1 MATRP
6 DNSWLENI
14 LHHVFLP
21 PKLPGSNDERQNEWE
36 NSLTLALDNALRDFG
51 DFGWPES
58 ELASIRLATQALIRY
73 RSLNPVTWMISAG
86 DLMAA
91 LKKLRS
97 QEFLV
102 PLYIGRQNAGIIIY
116 SSEEHLFFETFEL
129 SPENQSVFT
138 NNGRLRR
145 DFPAATVSLP
155 RDVLDREGFLSSI
168 SALIADMSAMSVPEM
183 QPTIV
188 KANEVQAE
196 DRDTTKPHIVTQ
208 LLMAALRPFGEL
220 RRTPTPP
227 LNDCL
232 YKRFMVYFMARL
244 LKLSLEADRPND
256 DIYAMNAKITRR
268 LRKLGIKEA
277 EPWMTPVYAII
288 RDGTAKLKERWRDV
302 MRQDLRRLE
311 TANIFPSSLDQ
322 ECKLSLPKLD
332 NFISQLQ
339 QRATNM
345 EPDTFIPSSNI
356 MRVSLDIIPPPL
368 QAEPGAYQIYNLVV
382 IENWVAQ
389 RLPDW
394 IKNHLDDPSSCAQ
407 LYSAMEDYFCI
418 ASTAYKSQPE
428 GQSIML
434 LILLELWV
442 ACDRSAVA
450 IYPLLR
456 DYDPEVPTEICSS
469 LLLRFRSQMRRLSA
483 IERHVHERRQMAVH
497 KRTSIFTTFGTKE
510 TFAAR
515 FYDSSSHHQKLLD
528 RIESEAKEKEHE
540 KRLEFRQLK
549 KQYDALIAEAET
561 MDHQDIMVT
570 DRYGDQYRQHA
581 DSCRKCWLAKQADN
595 MQIQIDEWPLPR
607 DAVKAKSIVFELDIP
622 SSFRHWRDGT
632 YFLRKSVLGPL
643 HDQGASN
650 ALYSH
655 PLDAYQA
662 LTRFRS
668 PDSTYLDQRV
678 MPSSTTKPNAVTH
691 RSGKKISDSC
701 EDQVCLSNGMK
712 WLYFDKEEDIFFQ
725 RFGPDIRIAK
735 ACTFLVPFPLQ
746 DFLHRPW
753 ISPDGLGP
761 NKVIA
766 SQFLCPDHL
775 SLDEFKALCSLPLGH
790 KILWEN
796 ILRQL
801 AMPSVDWRKVET
813 ALFVLQISHQ
823 TGPFSFDS
831 DLRSSHV
838 GLEDEVFGRQLVNKM
853 DQSLSRLK
861 ENWESVPAVAT
872 LIMVTA
878 RLLSLTRGASIQ
890 LCLSFLS
897 SCRKTCFKWLQTLRD
912 QVPLTRNTLPRQSLT
927 RRILQAALAY
937 ACGDQWIEQA
947 SCWLKTTTSNQD
959 GTVKVP
965 VHYNVITAELLVKGL
980 PLGRLPAKYEAHKD
994 YTILFGR
1001 SSVDVMPSAE
1011 AGMKYSTRCSIQ
1023 GYQIHLNYDSQR
1035 DHLSVRAC
1043 KQETSWELVPSRL
1056 FEQQFPKHFSDQH
1069 VHWYNI
1075 AQGVVEFRPHSQPWT
1090 SDESS
1095 WMLRKQE
1102 SLWVLQK
1109 SDTCLVGPFSGTANR
1124 LHEVFWPLEKR
1135 PALHI
1140 FYDKAAGSLM
1150 IEIPRLQLGFYI
1162 NEGSEDIM
1170 SRQYR
1175 GMRVDLQQAIGTL
1188 IELANKLVLVK
1199 VGDNRNRLVL
1209 IPDCQPD
1216 YSRSPLDNHVIV
1228 YLDYSATRVQSYQLN
1243 HHLHR
1248 LTGNGSLESKLF
1260 LAEVHALTSGL
1271 IEDPFTL
1278 HTGTEEALTILR
1290 SAGVR
1295 SFASLSKAEIEILER
1310 IAALSPARN
1319 FYPAALKVMQVVDWD
1334 SRGLSPFSQH
1344 LDFSRLV
1351 RALFKQ
1357 ASETSFLYKDSINPS
1372 PMDWPHHDL
1381 EDREAIRSASFYKA
1395 GFGAEWHMITKD
1407 APYKGARDRDQG
1419 SKRANRVSKVAAIF
1433 SESPVKLPFQ
1443 ISQDAAR
1450 KIYAKLSGLPIINP
1464 KQAGVPKLSF
1474 NSKWVGNDGCLNLG
1488 EGHQVDFVWLRKCIE
1503 RHFIDFENSIMW
1515 DRMQQRPGESRRD
1528 AFQRVE
1534 YLFKD
1539 QQNEFVYSL
1548 ETHVRQLWP
1557 RTISD
1562 PANAAAGWTYLS
1574 FHEAMHQIRT
1584 RGESWH
1590 NNLLFLQSLEQACA
1604 KLRCITLSP
1613 IIVGP
1618 VDPKPLSLPAARNVH
1633 RYIQINDLFALT
1645 NTLEISGRDFVV
1657 EPPKIVTQT
1666 ESSNEACLVSA
1677 LGSQVAKL
1685 AKLPQEGRYVEQL
1698 AESIHQLGQSIG
1710 KSCLTVNGREQ
1721 QALSEYYQSCL
1732 TQYNRL
1738 LEQIKK
1744 SLSWSVSH
1752 ISSMRVAEGA
1762 LNMGEGKSSVIVPI
1776 VAAALANGSNLVR
1789 VIVGKPQ
1796 SRQMFEMLVSKLGGL
1811 MGSRVYHMPFSRS
1824 VRPSIEQA
1832 KFLQRHYQECR
1843 RQGGVLLLQ
1852 PENILSFQLM
1862 VLEAAIKREVELS
1875 DTLLQMKA
1883 NFFDEYSRDII
1894 DESDENFSVRF
1905 ELIYTIGLQT
1915 PVDYAPERWAI
1926 IQQILG
1932 LVLKYAVKTSR
1943 QVPKSVEVYISSQSK
1958 RPRIR
1963 FLDRKASD
1971 QVLGLVVDHICE
1983 YGLLPGFPVSRLST
1997 QSRLDIQEY
2006 ITNSKPSREVASTV
2020 EESDFWASSSQSL
2033 LLIRGL
2039 FAGSILDFVFSKKRW
2054 RVNYGLDRTR
2064 EPITRLAVPYR
2075 AKDNPSQRS
2084 EFSQPDV
2091 VIALTSISYY
2101 YGGLTDEELF
2111 LSFSHL
2117 LKSDQADGEYQ
2128 SWVQSIE
2135 KLPEAFRQLEGVNIT
2150 DRQLCVNQLF
2160 PHLRYAKGVID
2171 YFLSKIVFTKEMKE
2185 FPHKLSASGW
2195 DLGRIKKLPATGF
2208 SGTNDSQHVLPLT
2221 VKQLDL
2227 PAQKHTNALVLDNL
2241 MRPENSVTLLS
2252 AQDSHSAVWSAMQLL
2267 ELTVTMNPE
2276 IRVILDVGVQIID
2289 LSNKEVAKA
2298 WLNLVQAKQDI
2309 RAVVFCDDEDELS
2322 VLDRQGHIERLQTSP
2337 FAKHLDAC
2345 LVFLDEAHT
2354 RGIDLRLPQSYRAA
2368 VTLGANLVKDRL
2380 VQVCMRMRKLGH
2392 GQSVVFYVPEE
2403 IETKVRALRTAN
2415 SDSSV
2420 DEPITV
2426 LDVLA
2431 WSISETW
2438 IDIRRSF
2445 PIWATQGKTF
2455 ARQTDYWE
2463 SMCQAD
2469 GSKAIN
2475 KELAEK
2481 FLEEEAQTLER
2492 RYGLRPHG
2500 SSFID
2505 GLVQSQNPML
2515 REIFHRYSEFGN
2527 IDLDSSSLQE
2537 EQERELAPEVEEE
2550 RQKERAKPAEPL
2562 LHKVHPDVLAFVRTG
2577 LINRS
2582 GAAFQPSF
2590 ELFEGTSAAAEL
2602 RIAQWPSGLLIT
2614 RDFAMTVKP
2623 EDSPEH
2629 SQLDDFLRSVQWI
2642 LTSSVAG
2649 KIAMVVI
2656 SPFEANELRSEIA
2669 KSRMV
2674 VRHLYAARQNQGIAP
2689 IDSLDLYTLPG
2700 SVPRYEIPKRLIIE
2714 LNLFAG
2720 QLYFRSFQEYTEVCN
2735 YLGLAWKAAEEGQE
2749 IAPDGFIQ
2757 RATDDE
2763 TCDFTAS
2770 PVKFLKAIVGR
2781 IRFNCE
2787 GVEKTH
2793 LGKILEGALLTEDD
2807 FRGEL

>member
-1 MATRP
+1 
-6 DNSWLENI
+6 
-14 LHHVFLP
+14 
-21 PKLPGSNDERQNEWE
+21 
-36 NSLTLALDNALRDFG
+36 
-51 DFGWPES
+51 
-58 ELASIRLATQALIRY
+58 
-73 RSLNPVTWMISAG
+73 MI
-86 DLMAA
+86 
-91 LKKLRS
+91 
-97 QEFLV
+97 
-102 PLYIGRQNAGIIIY
+102 PLYIGPQNAGIIIR
-116 SSEEHLFFETFEL
+116 SSEEHLIFESFEL
-129 SPENQSVFT
+129 SPENQSVFA

-155 RDVLDREGFLSSI
+155 RDVLGRNGLLSQI
-168 SALIADMSAMSVPEM
+168 STLIANMSKMSVPEM
-183 QPTIV
+183 QSTIV
-188 KANEVQAE
+188 KADDVQAE
-196 DRDTTKPHIVTQ
+196 DRDTAKPHIVTQ
-208 LLMAALRPFGEL
+208 LLMAVLRPFGEI
-220 RRTPTPP
+220 RRTRITWKNTREEVRYEFGNKLPWRRSPVWLLMRVVLQLTLTDQSATPP

-382 IENWVAQ
+382 FENWVAQ

-497 KRTSIFTTFGTKE
+497 KRTSIFTTFGAKE

-595 MQIQIDEWPLPR
+595 MQIQIHEWPLPR

-927 RRILQAALAY
+927 RRILQAALACTQSY
-937 ACGDQWIEQA
+937 DIDAPHLEMALKDSEDLSQFIQCCIAIQECYGKHEDKVKKSETSFLDCLLLRYRRLLFRTKRILMSQITSQENKGLDSAIAKIWPSYRRSCGDQWIEQA

-1056 FEQQFPKHFSDQH
+1056 FEQQFPEHFSDQH

-1188 IELANKLVLVK
+1188 IGLANKLVLVK

-1319 FYPAALKVMQVVDWD
+1319 FYPAALKVMQVVDWN

-1395 GFGAEWHMITKD
+1395 GFGAEWHTITKD

-1474 NSKWVGNDGCLNLG
+1474 NSKWVGNVWPHLREAWGGIQKAFEARHPNDHFVLFSWMVSVAFATDIDESTLSVLLGLMFYPQYRLIAFPQDGCLNLG

-1539 QQNEFVYSL
+1539 QRNEFVCSL

-1618 VDPKPLSLPAARNVH
+1618 VDPKPLLPAARNVH

-1762 LNMGEGKSSVIVPI
+1762 VTWPCVSPRDLLDQLNRQKWKNLSENWKEIVTIFGCCLSQLQGAERLLQLRGNETDLIKELANLGQRTWNSLEYPDSLLLEVEGNLRIRKVQQEIAEIMETPPDNEKNNAVLQLNMGEGKSSVIVPI

-1811 MGSRVYHMPFSRS
+1811 MGRRVYHMPFSRS

-1943 QVPKSVEVYISSQSK
+1943 QVPKSVEVYMATQSK

-1971 QVLGLVVDHICE
+1971 QVLGLVVDHICQ

-1997 QSRLDIQEY
+1997 QSRLNIQEY
-2006 ITNSKPSREVASTV
+2006 ITNPKPSREVASTV

-2111 LSFSHL
+2111 LSLSHL

-2276 IRVILDVGVQIID
+2276 IRVILDVGAQIID

-2309 RAVVFCDDEDELS
+2309 QAVVFCDDEDELS

-2380 VQVCMRMRKLGH
+2380 VQGESSHIFPLIFFKRNLLG
-2392 GQSVVFYVPEE
+2392 
-2403 IETKVRALRTAN
+2403 N
-2415 SDSSV
+2415 
-2420 DEPITV
+2420 V
-2426 LDVLA
+2426 L
-2431 WSISETW
+2431 
-2438 IDIRRSF
+2438 
-2445 PIWATQGKTF
+2445 
-2455 ARQTDYWE
+2455 
-2463 SMCQAD
+2463 
-2469 GSKAIN
+2469 
-2475 KELAEK
+2475 
-2481 FLEEEAQTLER
+2481 TL
-2492 RYGLRPHG
+2492 
-2500 SSFID
+2500 
-2505 GLVQSQNPML
+2505 
-2515 REIFHRYSEFGN
+2515 
-2527 IDLDSSSLQE
+2527 
-2537 EQERELAPEVEEE
+2537 
-2550 RQKERAKPAEPL
+2550 
-2562 LHKVHPDVLAFVRTG
+2562 
-2577 LINRS
+2577 
-2582 GAAFQPSF
+2582 
-2590 ELFEGTSAAAEL
+2590 
-2602 RIAQWPSGLLIT
+2602 
-2614 RDFAMTVKP
+2614 
-2623 EDSPEH
+2623 
-2629 SQLDDFLRSVQWI
+2629 
-2642 LTSSVAG
+2642 
-2649 KIAMVVI
+2649 
-2656 SPFEANELRSEIA
+2656 
-2669 KSRMV
+2669 
-2674 VRHLYAARQNQGIAP
+2674 
-2689 IDSLDLYTLPG
+2689 
-2700 SVPRYEIPKRLIIE
+2700 
-2714 LNLFAG
+2714 
-2720 QLYFRSFQEYTEVCN
+2720 
-2735 YLGLAWKAAEEGQE
+2735 
-2749 IAPDGFIQ
+2749 
-2757 RATDDE
+2757 
-2763 TCDFTAS
+2763 
-2770 PVKFLKAIVGR
+2770 
-2781 IRFNCE
+2781 
-2787 GVEKTH
+2787 
-2793 LGKILEGALLTEDD
+2793 
-2807 FRGEL
+2807 